1 MTRSNPTPF
10 DMNSGCNFSQ
20 DRHWLLRMAPHTLS
34 ASTVAKIDEIYRDRL
49 KTLLSVDD
57 LVEKVVLELR
67 RLGLLQR
74 THLIFTSDHGFHMG
88 KPLHVCRAHA
98 APKRI
103 SLTWKGRRL
112 FLGIAHTLIALAL
125 SLSFSCN

>member
-1 MTRSNPTPF
+1 
-10 DMNSGCNFSQ
+10 MNGCNFSQ

-57 LVEKVVLELR
+57 MVEKVVLELR
-67 RLGLLQR
+67 RLGLLQK

-88 KPLHVCRAHA
+88 KSLLGCTCARCTKTHLIDLEKEEKTRL
-98 APKRI
+98 I
-103 SLTWKGRRL
+103 SRTHT
-112 FLGIAHTLIALAL
+112 FIAVALAQL
-125 SLSFSCN
+125 NLGV